1 MPSPV
6 AGGAGG
12 GGLTGGGG
20 GGGGN
25 MAEPSPEQNIVS
37 IATLVIRC
45 PVVSSMKNAASP

>member
-20 GGGGN
+20 GGN
-25 MAEPSPEQNIVS
+25 MAEPSPEQNILS